1 MKHGLMFLSDYK
13 IIYKPVLT
21 LVLCLWQI
29 KLISYINDI
38 LSNKNS
44 SEKKSISLR
53 NFVWETSMNNM
64 NGGFTAQIL
73 I

>member
-29 KLISYINDI
+29 KLISYTNDI

-44 SEKKSISLR
+44 SEKKSISL
-53 NFVWETSMNNM
+53 
-64 NGGFTAQIL
+64 
-73 I
+73 